1 MNLFKQFFILISIL
15 FLAIL
20 VFVDYPFKLGLD
32 LKGGVSI
39 VLDAQEV
46 DDRIIT
52 NDDMIG
58 VIDVIRGRINALG
71 LTEPVIQR
79 KGLKQIIV
87 ELPGIT
93 DIDRAIRLIGE
104 TAQLT
109 FHTAEWVP
117 NNIDQLTHLT
127 PVLVLV
133 IWTFIIFLIMAFGRV
148 SFMNNPQDAAD
159 SKYYKNQ
166 LPTWVN
172 RTADNYNHL
181 YEQPVAFYAVTLTIA
196 LVNSFD
202 SLIVKLTW
210 AYVLIRIIHSLV
222 QLTINIV
229 LVRFFLF
236 ASGWLI
242 IACVA
247 FSQIFLN

>member
-1 MNLFKQFFILISIL
+1 MDQ
-15 FLAIL
+15 
-20 VFVDYPFKLGLD
+20 
-32 LKGGVSI
+32 VS
-39 VLDAQEV
+39 L
-46 DDRIIT
+46 
-52 NDDMIG
+52 
-58 VIDVIRGRINALG
+58 
-71 LTEPVIQR
+71 
-79 KGLKQIIV
+79 
-87 ELPGIT
+87 
-93 DIDRAIRLIGE
+93 
-104 TAQLT
+104 
-109 FHTAEWVP
+109 
-117 NNIDQLTHLT
+117 LT
-127 PVLVLV
+127 PVLIL
-133 IWTFIIFLIMAFGRV
+133 ILWTFIIFLIMAFGRV

-159 SKYYKNQ
+159 SKDYKNQ

-181 YEQPVAFYAVTLTIA
+181 FEQPVAFYAVTLTIA

-202 SLIVKLTW
+202 SLIVQLAW

-242 IACVA
+242 IAFMA

>member
-1 MNLFKQFFILISIL
+1 M
-15 FLAIL
+15 
-20 VFVDYPFKLGLD
+20 
-32 LKGGVSI
+32 
-39 VLDAQEV
+39 
-46 DDRIIT
+46 
-52 NDDMIG
+52 
-58 VIDVIRGRINALG
+58 
-71 LTEPVIQR
+71 
-79 KGLKQIIV
+79 
-87 ELPGIT
+87 
-93 DIDRAIRLIGE
+93 
-104 TAQLT
+104 
-109 FHTAEWVP
+109 
-117 NNIDQLTHLT
+117 DQLTLLT

-159 SKYYKNQ
+159 SKDYKNQ
-166 LPTWVN
+166 LPAWVN

-181 YEQPVAFYAVTLTIA
+181 FEQPVAFYAVTLTIA

-202 SLIVKLTW
+202 SLIVQLAW

-242 IACVA
+242 IAFMA

>member
-1 MNLFKQFFILISIL
+1 M
-15 FLAIL
+15 
-20 VFVDYPFKLGLD
+20 
-32 LKGGVSI
+32 
-39 VLDAQEV
+39 
-46 DDRIIT
+46 
-52 NDDMIG
+52 
-58 VIDVIRGRINALG
+58 
-71 LTEPVIQR
+71 
-79 KGLKQIIV
+79 
-87 ELPGIT
+87 
-93 DIDRAIRLIGE
+93 
-104 TAQLT
+104 
-109 FHTAEWVP
+109 
-117 NNIDQLTHLT
+117 DQLTLLT

-159 SKYYKNQ
+159 SKDYKNQ

-181 YEQPVAFYAVTLTIA
+181 FEQPVAFYAVTLTIA

-202 SLIVKLTW
+202 SLIVQLAW

-236 ASGWLI
+236 ASGWLN
-242 IACVA
+242 IAFMA